1 MILKYILTLHP
12 NLIFLYIDKLNSL
25 NINDLNKLFQIV
37 KYTAKNFFSFCIKST
52 AIAHVRM
59 YEGTL

>member
-37 KYTAKNFFSFCIKST
+37 KYTAINFVSLCIKST
-52 AIAHVRM
+52 AISHVRM

>member
-1 MILKYILTLHP
+1 MILKYILTLHL

-37 KYTAKNFFSFCIKST
+37 KYTAINFVSFCIKST
-52 AIAHVRM
+52 ATAHVRM
-59 YEGTL
+59 YEETL